1 MKIAIIVFLWLT
13 LTLSIFTGTAR
24 SQSDLPEYVV
34 APSENVLLA
43 VASQPG
49 SPLVIDEAV
58 LLIGAKPGLQ
68 PVFRYRLRNVSEKT
82 VLRYSLMF
90 WNSNGTGGSLGNSG
104 SPLPQKI
111 MPGDT
116 WQPPRDN
123 ISVLSLTDQLRSTLK
138 LTGGMRSVTVLMV
151 RHVVFEDGTSY
162 NADST
167 SDALGQFFEKN

>member
-82 VLRYSLMF
+82 VLR
-90 WNSNGTGGSLGNSG
+90 
-104 SPLPQKI
+104 
-111 MPGDT
+111 
-116 WQPPRDN
+116 
-123 ISVLSLTDQLRSTLK
+123 
-138 LTGGMRSVTVLMV
+138 
-151 RHVVFEDGTSY
+151 
-162 NADST
+162 
-167 SDALGQFFEKN
+167 